1 MGNQK
6 NILQKNESMKKYA
19 IGIPT
24 LNRLDLLYP
33 AMLYYEIDFPNT
45 EKFIVDNGNQDLG
58 WNLENISATI
68 IENENNVG
76 VAASWNQLCKAI
88 FKEHDYALIL
98 NDDIYLGRQE
108 WAINS
113 FFDWL
118 EMNLGIEDKIGV
130 RNAITADFFVGP
142 KDWCAFIIS
151 KKCYEQIGE
160 FDDRFFPAYYEDND
174 YAMRMKLMGKKLEI
188 VPFLEPAVFR
198 SSETMKK
205 DSEIKG
211 EESKQKYIEKWGGL
225 PGEEMKNAI
234 VMRLKR
240 KVPDIT
246 GDIIQVSDNNHQDIT
261 VIAFNASCN
270 HHFIEIDKTLEI
282 YQTNPVTKGSTEKS
296 ILSSLYNIGLIC
308 RTISLVGSVDDAIEK
323 FRNEDY
329 EPFDISKM
337 SEYRDCERLI
347 IVNEN
352 EVIIDAN
359 A

>member
-1 MGNQK
+1 
-6 NILQKNESMKKYA
+6 MKKYA

-33 AMLYYEIDFPNT
+33 ALLYYEIDFPNT
-45 EKFIVDNGNQDLG
+45 KKIIVDNGNQDLG
-58 WNLENISATI
+58 WNLDKVSAMV
-68 IENENNVG
+68 IENEKNVG

-88 FKEHDYALIL
+88 FKEHEYALIL
-98 NDDIYLGRQE
+98 NDDIYLGRQG
-108 WAINS
+108 WQIDS
-113 FFDWL
+113 FFTWL
-118 EMNLGIEDKIGV
+118 DMQTLENGPLS
-130 RNAITADFFVGP
+130 RADFFVGP

-151 KKCYEQIGE
+151 KKCYEEVGE

-174 YAMRMKLMGKKLEI
+174 YAMRMKLMGKKIET
-188 VPFLEPAVFR
+188 VPFLDPSVFR
-198 SSETMKK
+198 GSESMKK
-205 DSEIKG
+205 DSGING
-211 EESKQKYIEKWGGL
+211 EESKKKYIEKWGGL

-234 VMRLKR
+234 VMRLK
-240 KVPDIT
+240 KEVPDIT

-270 HHFIEIDKTLEI
+270 HIDTGFFGTDKI
-282 YQTNPVTKGSTEKS
+282 
-296 ILSSLYNIGLIC
+296 ISSLYNIGLIC
-308 RTISLVGSVDDAIEK
+308 RTISIVGSVADAVEK

-337 SEYRDCERLI
+337 SGYRDCERLI

>member
-1 MGNQK
+1 
-6 NILQKNESMKKYA
+6 MKKYA

-24 LNRLDLLYP
+24 LNRMDLLYP

-68 IENENNVG
+68 IENEKNVG

-88 FKEHDYALIL
+88 FKEHEYALIL

-108 WAINS
+108 WEINS

-118 EMNLGIEDKIGV
+118 EINLGIEDKIGV
-130 RNAITADFFVGP
+130 INAITADFFVGP

-188 VPFLEPAVFR
+188 IPFLEPLVFR
-198 SSETMKK
+198 ASDSMKK

-211 EESKQKYIEKWGGL
+211 DESKKKYIEKWGGL

-240 KVPDIT
+240 KVPDFT
-246 GDIIQVSDNNHQDIT
+246 GDSDNNHQDIT
-261 VIAFNASCN
+261 IITFNASCN
-270 HHFIEIDKTLEI
+270 HHFVEIDTELSS
-282 YQTNPVTKGSTEKS
+282 TALVDTKSV
-296 ILSSLYNIGLIC
+296 LSSLYNIGLIC
-308 RTISLVGSVDDAIEK
+308 RTISLVGSVADAIEK